1 MVSKHITYAGAL
13 RESREDNK
21 SMIAMEFDDN
31 QVPAEHRTKRELIDS
46 QGSEGLQEPL
56 ISPVS
61 LAVGSKFPTEARGD
75 SMYLVAAISD

>member
-1 MVSKHITYAGAL
+1 M
-13 RESREDNK
+13 
-21 SMIAMEFDDN
+21 
-31 QVPAEHRTKRELIDS
+31 PAEHRTKRDLIDS